1 MPRFVVSSGIQVFR
15 DGGGTLGPINNRKR
29 FQLGQ
34 STVEVAI
41 SSVVLLLLMTG
52 LLDLSRVFYYSV
64 NLHAAAREGARHGAW
79 FNTAQRQNLYLDDE
93 DITGAVDG
101 VLKGAGLGPSTLMNG
116 CPGSASPFNTP
127 YPGGAYPAAGA
138 VYLYICYD
146 DLGAPSGAECCH
158 TNPGY
163 YPPAPDNLSWTGK
176 DLNVIVLYQYQFVT
190 GFLGF
195 LGSGVQVPANEHMYI
210 QGHP

>member
-1 MPRFVVSSGIQVFR
+1 LASNSFQTGEASLALNNTRKAEPR
-15 DGGGTLGPINNRKR
+15 R

-79 FNTAQRQNLYLDDE
+79 FNTAQRQNQYLDNF
-93 DITGAVDG
+93 DIKDAVDKT
-101 VLKGAGLGPSTLMNG
+101 LAGAGLGPSTLMGG
-116 CPGSASPFNTP
+116 CPGTGSPYNTP
-127 YPGGAYPAAGA
+127 YPSSAYPPGGQ

-146 DLGAPSGAECCH
+146 DLGSATGADSFSGPP
-158 TNPGY
+158 NP
-163 YPPAPDNLSWTGK
+163 DDLSWTGK
-176 DLNVIVLYQYQFVT
+176 DLDVIVLYQYQFVT

-195 LGSGVQVPANEHMYI
+195 LGNGVQVPANQHMYI